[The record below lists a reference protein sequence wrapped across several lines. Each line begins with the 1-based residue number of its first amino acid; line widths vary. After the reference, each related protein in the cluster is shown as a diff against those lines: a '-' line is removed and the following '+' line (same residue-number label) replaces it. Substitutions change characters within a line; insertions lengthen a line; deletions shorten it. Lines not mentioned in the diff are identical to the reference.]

1 MQLRGVTNVMLRG
14 KNIVD

>member
-1 MQLRGVTNVMLRG
+1 MQLRGVTNVMLHG